1 MEEHNFKK
9 QFGQNFLRNIE
20 WIMNFVEAAELD
32 KDDLV
37 VEIGPGDGA
46 ITNFVLQQVKELIAI
61 EIDFDL
67 V

>member
-46 ITNFVLQQVKELIAI
+46 ITNFVLQQVK
-61 EIDFDL
+61 
-67 V
+67 